1 MHSLDTQQADAAA
14 DVCDLNRV
22 TVSWLW
28 VSWLG
33 VTHHA
38 TLIAELRAIT
48 NVSLAFAVN
57 PTRSPPSAG
66 TVTLSEFISDASE
79 MSHRHIIPWV
89 SADMAYLTMRV

>member
-14 DVCDLNRV
+14 DVCDLNR
-22 TVSWLW
+22 
-28 VSWLG
+28 

-66 TVTLSEFISDASE
+66 AVTLSELISDASE